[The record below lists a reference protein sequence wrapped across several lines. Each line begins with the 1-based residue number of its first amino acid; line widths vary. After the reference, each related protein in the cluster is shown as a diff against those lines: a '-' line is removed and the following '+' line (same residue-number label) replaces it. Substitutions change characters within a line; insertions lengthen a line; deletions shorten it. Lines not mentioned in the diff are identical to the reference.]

1 MISFQD
7 YYSKRYQG
15 SQLLLEKVE
24 EQIKDWLMVSY
35 QSETL
40 SPGHLHF
47 MCLHLEQML
56 ELSLP
61 PVEVIIVENK
71 RALGDVLSYFV
82 ISSIPSYKVNIT
94 RINMLTDSLENY
106 EQAPD
111 FVITSDNILPFLEE
125 QQVFPDKS
133 VLIGMSMDYIKE
145 QGKTVVKSI
154 LNFHRKHYEQL
165 LEQLLIGDRV
175 E

>member
-1 MISFQD
+1 MIRRPPRSTLFP
-7 YYSKRYQG
+7 YTTLFRSKRYQG

-61 PVEVIIVENK
+61 PVEVIIVEN
-71 RALGDVLSYFV
+71 RS
-82 ISSIPSYKVNIT
+82 
-94 RINMLTDSLENY
+94 
-106 EQAPD
+106 
-111 FVITSDNILPFLEE
+111 EE
-125 QQVFPDKS
+125 RRV
-133 VLIGMSMDYIKE
+133 GKE
-145 QGKTVVKSI
+145 CRSRWSPY
-154 LNFHRKHYEQL
+154 H
-165 LEQLLIGDRV
+165 
-175 E
+175 

>member
-1 MISFQD
+1 MFCLTLLSQAFLLIS
-7 YYSKRYQG
+7 
-15 SQLLLEKVE
+15 
-24 EQIKDWLMVSY
+24 
-35 QSETL
+35 
-40 SPGHLHF
+40 
-47 MCLHLEQML
+47 
-56 ELSLP
+56 
-61 PVEVIIVENK
+61 
-71 RALGDVLSYFV
+71 
-82 ISSIPSYKVNIT
+82 KVNIT

-165 LEQLLIGDRV
+165 LEQLLIGDRG